1 MSSSFKGAEKHA
13 KGVDQDWLEEL
24 AITRKIKG
32 WESTLLSQI
41 NLRLK
46 NFNGTVERVGRN
58 IGDIQFQFDSP
69 IKQVAEFV
77 SKVNSKLSVAWV
89 TFRTWDPITRKAGER
104 TLRFGPDTACAMV
117 LVRSPKPTGD
127 GFDWYL
133 LARSKYQLA
142 VQNKFVE
149 FSRGWDIGDHPSDAG
164 WTLLRRD
171 FPGFTEGKSG
181 ASGLVKSI
189 KHLPLGGPVHENTAE
204 FMNDTSDHLIVVTLS
219 EPMDIETLRKLLI
232 KAKIEQEYGERETA
246 YPDLSAL
253 EAEDLFSQPM
263 VFTLEEAAKHLNA
276 NLTAEGTEPGSMF
289 REVFTMRAW
298 KHFLAV
304 YGDEFPH
311 VKPQAKPLS
320 ETLVA

>member
-1 MSSSFKGAEKHA
+1 MSSSFKGAEKHG
-13 KGVDQDWLEEL
+13 KGVDPAWLAEL

-32 WESTLLSQI
+32 WENALLGQI

-46 NFNGTVERVGRN
+46 NFDGAIQRVGRN
-58 IGDIQFQFDSP
+58 IGDIQFQFSAP
-69 IKQVAEFV
+69 IKQVAEYI
-77 SKVNSKLSVAWV
+77 SEVNTKLSVAWV
-89 TFRTWDPITRKAGER
+89 TFRTWNPITRKKGEH

-117 LVRSPKPTGD
+117 LVRSPKLNGG

-149 FSRGWDIGDHPSDAG
+149 FSRGWDIGDPPSDAG

-171 FPGFTEGKSG
+171 FPGLAEGNSG
-181 ASGLVKSI
+181 AEALVKSI
-189 KHLPLGGPVHENTAE
+189 KHQPMGGPVHENTAE

-219 EPMDIETLRKLLI
+219 KHMGIEALRELLI
-232 KAKIEQEYGERETA
+232 TAKVEQEYGEREE
-246 YPDLSAL
+246 YPELSLL

-263 VFTLEEAAKHLNA
+263 AFTLEEAAKHLNA
-276 NLTAEGTEPGSMF
+276 NLADMGTEAGSMF

-298 KHFLAV
+298 RHFLAV
-304 YGDEFPH
+304 YGDEFPQ
-311 VKPQAKPLS
+311 VKPQTKPLS
-320 ETLVA
+320 ELLDA